1 MKIWLEDPPYKM
13 TDEDLKLECFYSV
26 MACAQALKGDEL
38 TKVLDGLELK
48 EATAL
53 NKYVL
58 AGMHMLDQKDSKTAK
73 MVNYPMLMKAQLQMN
88 ATFG

>member
-1 MKIWLEDPPYKM
+1 MTQFNEKQAKAKGCSNTVDKMKAWLEDPPYKM

-38 TKVLDGLELK
+38 SKVLEGLDLK

-58 AGMHMLDQKDSKTAK
+58 AGMHMLD
-73 MVNYPMLMKAQLQMN
+73 
-88 ATFG
+88 